1 MPEASATV
9 DLSATLSPEQA
20 TQQLGAMQAAYN
32 APSPAPLTPS
42 TPREAEVRLA
52 ELSSNVE
59 WYRRLMAGDLTTR
72 DEFNRLTAL
81 KADISAT
88 DPLTEQIA
96 DTTTGDQSVTRA
108 GLVSWAEDARAR
120 GFSDEAIYHFVNGG
134 TFTPETVA
142 LAQFWLPRMQ
152 NDETLL
158 CPDFPAD
165 YSREY
170 QMECFQWV
178 LSAGTMGTP

>member
-9 DLSATLSPEQA
+9 DLSATMSPEQA
-20 TQQLGAMQAAYN
+20 TTALNQMSAALQP
-32 APSPAPLTPS
+32 APAPLSPS
-42 TPREAEVRLA
+42 TPHEAEVRLA
-52 ELSSNVE
+52 ELSNNVE
-59 WYRRLMAGDLTTR
+59 WYRKLMSGSLEARREFDRLNG
-72 DEFNRLTAL
+72 L
-81 KADISAT
+81 KAGVTAT

-96 DTTTGDQSVTRA
+96 DTTIGDQSVTRA